1 MAGMNL
7 DSAKNIINGGLTE
20 AQEMLKDKSKINGL
34 LEKVEKIPLVGK
46 ELSGI
51 PTLISMLKCYITKEY
66 QDTSLKT
73 MAIIVSA
80 FIYVVK
86 ENDIISDKKGIIGY
100 VDDVVVVKVAMN
112 MIKGDLEKF
121 KKWKE
126 EKDNKTE

>member
-7 DSAKNIINGGLTE
+7 DSAKNIINGGITE

-126 EKDNKTE
+126 EKNNKTE

>member
-1 MAGMNL
+1 MAGMNF

-126 EKDNKTE
+126 EKNNKTE

>member
-1 MAGMNL
+1 MAGMNF
-7 DSAKNIINGGLTE
+7 DSAKNIINGGITE

-34 LEKVEKIPLVGK
+34 LKKVEKIPLVGK

-126 EKDNKTE
+126 EKNNKTE

>member
-1 MAGMNL
+1 MAGMNF
-7 DSAKNIINGGLTE
+7 DSAKNIINGGITE

-126 EKDNKTE
+126 EKNNKTE